1 LKTRQGFQRVRR
13 QKLHFFRRGQLSGR
27 AGKEL
32 KAQRKRLKA
41 KAQGNQNPAQG
52 NENRAQGNE
61 NVESIFFNR
70 LWQILAPGAPLTLTF
85 CCSR

>member
-1 LKTRQGFQRVRR
+1 
-13 QKLHFFRRGQLSGR
+13 
-27 AGKEL
+27 L

-41 KAQGNQNPAQG
+41 KAQGSQNPAQGSQNPAQG

-61 NVESIFFNR
+61 NIESSFFNG

-85 CCSR
+85 CGAR

>member
-27 AGKEL
+27 AGKKL

-41 KAQGNQNPAQG
+41 KAQGN
-52 NENRAQGNE
+52 ENRAQGNE
-61 NVESIFFNR
+61 NIESSFFNR
-70 LWQILAPGAPLTLTF
+70 LWQIPVPGAPLTLTF
-85 CCSR
+85 CGSR